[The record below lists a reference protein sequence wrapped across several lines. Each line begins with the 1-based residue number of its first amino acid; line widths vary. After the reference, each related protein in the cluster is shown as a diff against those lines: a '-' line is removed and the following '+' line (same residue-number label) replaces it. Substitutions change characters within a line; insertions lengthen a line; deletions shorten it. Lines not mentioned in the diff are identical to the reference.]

1 MLHYTR
7 TGDTILV
14 PDDICAHADL
24 ELAHHQMQLHRTC
37 RIDLCAWK
45 WVAYLTLI
53 HHGHVVPP
61 DTSPHDRAL
70 ERGLAQPGSDSPTRT
85 TEPEA
90 EPDRAA
96 HTSPAAHDHHL
107 ISTLPP
113 KESNSPAPDPHGPGD
128 SEHGIELSAGLTK
141 SDTLPI
147 DLPDSPPFREIL
159 DGLTRLARD
168 LRDRGDGR

>member
-53 HHGHVVPP
+53 HYGHVVPP

-96 HTSPAAHDHHL
+96 HTSPAAHDL
-107 ISTLPP
+107 
-113 KESNSPAPDPHGPGD
+113 PDP
-128 SEHGIELSAGLTK
+128 
-141 SDTLPI
+141 
-147 DLPDSPPFREIL
+147 PPFREIL